1 MAELGEEAPNAN
13 EHVSASVEE
22 EGTWL
27 VSGSNTAAL
36 VPGLGGD
43 GRFAEL
49 GKEELKANEQTAV
62 EAALADEE
70 PGPEEGDKQG
80 RRRRVGPGGGCIQV
94 GLGDGCRQVKQGD
107 GPSQVGPGAGRRELG
122 LRRRR
127 A

>member
-13 EHVSASVEE
+13 EHVSAAGEE

-70 PGPEEGDKQG
+70 VSSWP
-80 RRRRVGPGGGCIQV
+80 RRRMHT
-94 GLGDGCRQVKQGD
+94 
-107 GPSQVGPGAGRRELG
+107 SWT
-122 LRRRR
+122 RRRMQ
-127 A
+127 AS